1 MDGWMKIPQDFR
13 GLAQKSGVPRC
24 GQGQK
29 EVQITQNRDYGVG
42 PRDPGAPSV
51 GGPVGREGRPYP
63 EQDTHT
69 HTCVHAHTA
78 GGSPSPSGRE
88 EQGVLACALRGT
100 LLSKADIVSRSAPRS
115 VLSARHHV
123 PAGRRRKA
131 RHACCL
137 GPARPVSSPLC
148 QWPRN
153 RCPNMCAKGTC
164 VEPPTP
170 LPTLH
175 STHKC
180 PLSRVCPQWWE
191 HLVCNSHLP
200 VN

>member
-1 MDGWMKIPQDFR
+1 MGLHRKVGFPDLGKDRKKFR
-13 GLAQKSGVPRC
+13 SPRTGITVWDRGTQEHQVWGAQW
-24 GQGQK
+24 
-29 EVQITQNRDYGVG
+29 
-42 PRDPGAPSV
+42 
-51 GGPVGREGRPYP
+51 VGRGARTRSR
-63 EQDTHT
+63 THT

>member
-1 MDGWMKIPQDFR
+1 MDGWMKTPQDFR
-13 GLAQKSGVPRC
+13 GLAQKSGVPRF

-29 EVQITQNRDYGVG
+29 EVQITQNRDYGVR

-88 EQGVLACALRGT
+88 DQGVLACALRGT